1 MLPQAYRSLYSNFRH
16 TLVQLQQVQD
26 CPDAQELSPQ
36 KAFEAVQRSFQ
47 QVLTLDW
54 EQFDPA
60 MVAQVQSYQTE
71 INRQFRLLGMD
82 MMYLR
87 AARQSA
93 TAGQRKQQMRDR
105 ITSLIQ
111 FCEALLGDEA

>member
-1 MLPQAYRSLYSNFRH
+1 MLPEAYRSAYSNFRH
-16 TLVQLQQVQD
+16 TLVHLQQVQD
-26 CPDAQELSPQ
+26 GSDAQELTPQ

-54 EQFDPA
+54 EPFDPVI
-60 MVAQVQSYQTE
+60 VAQVQSYQTE

-93 TAGQRKQQMRDR
+93 TADQRKQQISDR
-105 ITSLIQ
+105 IASLIQ